1 MTDNII
7 IMIPT
12 ITINIAAINAVVI
25 MLVMVMVKLCTYG
38 GEVKRGLFNGWKHF
52 LWSLCVVI
60 I

>member
-1 MTDNII
+1 MTVNII
-7 IMIPT
+7 IITT
-12 ITINIAAINAVVI
+12 ITINIAVVI

-38 GEVKRGLFNGWKHF
+38 GEVKRGLFNGWKHL

>member
-1 MTDNII
+1 MTVNII
-7 IMIPT
+7 IITT
-12 ITINIAAINAVVI
+12 ITINIAVVI

>member
-1 MTDNII
+1 MRVNII
-7 IMIPT
+7 IITT
-12 ITINIAAINAVVI
+12 ITINIAVIIAVVI